1 MTKSELIAKVAQSAN
16 LSKTEA
22 SQTLNSVLEI
32 MQDALIEEG
41 KVILTGFGM
50 FWTEKK
56 EERQGHNPRTGEA
69 ITVPART
76 VIRFK
81 PYSQF
86 KNKIQ

>member
-1 MTKSELIAKVAQSAN
+1 MTKAELIAKVAQSAQMG
-16 LSKTEA
+16 KTEA
-22 SQTLNSVLEI
+22 NQTLNAVLDA
-32 MQDALIEEG
+32 MQEALAKEG
-41 KVILTGFGM
+41 KVILSGFGM

-81 PYSQF
+81 PYSQL
-86 KNKIQ
+86 KTKIR